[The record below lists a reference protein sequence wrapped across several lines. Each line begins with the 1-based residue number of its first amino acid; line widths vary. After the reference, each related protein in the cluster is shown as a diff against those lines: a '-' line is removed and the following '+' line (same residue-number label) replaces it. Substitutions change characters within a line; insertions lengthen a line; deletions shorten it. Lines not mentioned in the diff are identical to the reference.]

1 MSAADPTASKKRG
14 LTPVPAW
21 IVHEKRFAGQVVKRA
36 RVQDR
41 VREPQEKTSTTG
53 AEMSMMKT
61 ARSEG
66 WNMKRGRGSSQP

>member
-1 MSAADPTASKKRG
+1 MSAADPIVSTKQG
-14 LTPVPAW
+14 LSLVPMW

-36 RVQDR
+36 RVQDW

-66 WNMKRGRGSSQP
+66 WNMKRRRGSSRP